1 MISKAYQSR
10 HKGITEQTQKKSIAD
25 TKAYQ
30 SRHKSIAVKSIAKQT
45 QRHLCYNRA
54 DTKT

>member
-25 TKAYQ
+25 TKVG
-30 SRHKSIAVKSIAKQT
+30 VKTSYILYA
-45 QRHLCYNRA
+45 A
-54 DTKT
+54 DT